1 MATREEKVR
10 KKQERSLR
18 RIQKRIKKDKEY
30 MKHAFLDDLPG
41 ISFARRVYNGT
52 QHICEMRYSEC
63 ELRGYCNGD
72 C

>member
-1 MATREEKVR
+1 MATREEKIR

-18 RIQKRIKKDKEY
+18 RIQKRIQKDKEY
-30 MKHAFLDDLPG
+30 MELAFLDYLPG
-41 ISFARRVYNGT
+41 IGFARRVHKGS
-52 QHICEMRYSEC
+52 QHLCEMRYASC

>member
-18 RIQKRIKKDKEY
+18 RIKKRQAKDSQIKAIYGSDRSMSQARKISQGR
-30 MKHAFLDDLPG
+30 G
-41 ISFARRVYNGT
+41 IR
-52 QHICEMRYSEC
+52 CEMGWASC
-63 ELRGYCNGD
+63 EERGYCNGD

>member
-18 RIQKRIKKDKEY
+18 RVNKRIQKDLDYSRRAAINDRDSISWGRRNYQGRIY
-30 MKHAFLDDLPG
+30 A
-41 ISFARRVYNGT
+41 
-52 QHICEMRYSEC
+52 CEMGYLSC

>member
-18 RIQKRIKKDKEY
+18 RIQKRQNKDYKYIER
-30 MKHAFLDDLPG
+30 AGTLSRG
-41 ISFARRVYNGT
+41 ISWARRKSKGL
-52 QHICEMRYSEC
+52 IFECEMGYSGC